1 MKTQKFKQT
10 DIGPVPA
17 DWEVKPIEELG
28 CLSGAGVDKKSRP
41 DEKRVRLVNY
51 LDVLHKSRI
60 WNRELDFWVTASDKK
75 IEQCD
80 VKKGDVF
87 FTPSSEMPFDI
98 AFSAVAMEDM
108 PRVCYS
114 YHIYRLRILEDID
127 LDFRAYLFDTRTFY
141 RQAEFLCEGSGKR
154 YVISLAKFRTMKVA
168 FPPSLSEQRA
178 IAEVLSD
185 ADEMLAT
192 LDKLIEKKRA
202 IKTGA
207 MQQLLSGKK
216 RLPGFSKSEKKFKKT
231 EIGPVPADW
240 EVRQLGDC
248 GIFSKG
254 RGISRSQ
261 VGTGNLPCVRYG
273 EIYTDYNDFIREFKS
288 YISEDIAAFSTQLKD
303 GDILFASS
311 GETKEEIGKAVAYLG
326 GQERVFCG
334 GDIIVFSPHSA
345 YDPKFLGYLLNTKII
360 NDQKSSRGQGDA
372 VVHIRGNDLAGVYI
386 PCPLLSEQRAIAEVL
401 SSMDGEIEALLRER
415 EKYARIKQGMMRE
428 LLTGTTRLEVRQ

>member
-17 DWEVKPIEELG
+17 DWKVKTIEELG

-41 DEKRVRLVNY
+41 DEKRIRLVNY
-51 LDVLHKSRI
+51 LDVLHKSKI

-168 FPPSLSEQRA
+168 FPPSVSEQRA

-185 ADEMLAT
+185 ADEMLVT

-216 RLPGFSKSEKKFKKT
+216 RLPGFSEKW
-231 EIGPVPADW
+231 EIRKLEEVGRLQKETILPFLFPEKIFLEYSMPSYDERRRPAKRLGK
-240 EVRQLGDC
+240 EMLSSRKIIKGEVLLFNKLNVRQKRIWLLPDC
-248 GIFSKG
+248 ERNAVCSFEFLPYESREINLSFLFHFLNQECTTQYFT
-254 RGISRSQ
+254 GISRGTSNSQ
-261 VGTGNLPCVRYG
+261 KRIEPRDFLTF
-273 EIYTDYNDFIREFKS
+273 EIP
-288 YISEDIAAFSTQLKD
+288 
-303 GDILFASS
+303 
-311 GETKEEIGKAVAYLG
+311 V
-326 GQERVFCG
+326 
-334 GDIIVFSPHSA
+334 P
-345 YDPKFLGYLLNTKII
+345 P
-360 NDQKSSRGQGDA
+360 
-372 VVHIRGNDLAGVYI
+372 
-386 PCPLLSEQRAIAEVL
+386 LSEQRAIAEVL

>member
-1 MKTQKFKQT
+1 MKTPKFKQT
-10 DIGPVPA
+10 DIGPIPVDWDIKELASIATNFNYGVSAEAVPYVSGPKYIRIT
-17 DWEVKPIEELG
+17 DINEMSHRYEPIEAVAPAFMTAKSVVEDGDILVART
-28 CLSGAGVDKKSRP
+28 GASVGKS
-41 DEKRVRLVNY
+41 Y
-51 LDVLHKSRI
+51 HY
-60 WNRELDFWVTASDKK
+60 
-75 IEQCD
+75 D
-80 VKKGDVF
+80 VKDGDLVF
-87 FTPSSEMPFDI
+87 AGFLMRFRPIEINSKFVFYHTLSRRYWQWVASE
-98 AFSAVAMEDM
+98 SA
-108 PRVCYS
+108 R
-114 YHIYRLRILEDID
+114 
-127 LDFRAYLFDTRTFY
+127 
-141 RQAEFLCEGSGKR
+141 SGQPGINIQQLKR
-154 YVISLAKFRTMKVA
+154 YCIPV
-168 FPPSLSEQRA
+168 PSASEQRA

-428 LLTGTTRLEVRQ
+428 ILTGTTRLEVRQ